1 VCSSD
6 LSISTFNP
14 FVSSTPV
21 FATAISNRF
30 EDKSPDRINIT
41 TVGNVRITKNAPF
54 ENYGLKPKTYSVYFD
69 GTTDVLNIQGNFQYF
84 RNSGA
89 NNQGDFCVEGWFY
102 PRKTSTSYLWTIGNE
117 SAGRYNCFIA
127 GNKLSL
133 NLFGASTTPLGIV
146 PSNTWTHVAIVRANA
161 IVSAYINGTLSNA
174 TILSGNIG
182 NNTYRLIPSVLNQA
196 DLSTATDFGLNFNTH
211 CVLSYIDFKANVA
224 LTGGQ
229 TAILRVYKTS
239 SATTPIA
246 TLTLNSTT
254 QSIVLNTTSATFS
267 STVTLVVTCQT
278 SGGIGTGNVLVA
290 SFGLI

>member
-1 VCSSD
+1 
-6 LSISTFNP
+6 L
-14 FVSSTPV
+14 
-21 FATAISNRF
+21 
-30 EDKSPDRINIT
+30 
-41 TVGNVRITKNAPF
+41 GN
-54 ENYGLKPKTYSVYFD
+54 L
-69 GTTDVLNIQGNFQYF
+69 Q
-84 RNSGA
+84 
-89 NNQGDFCVEGWFY
+89 
-102 PRKTSTSYLWTIGNE
+102 
-117 SAGRYNCFIA
+117 
-127 GNKLSL
+127 
-133 NLFGASTTPLGIV
+133 
-146 PSNTWTHVAIVRANA
+146 
-161 IVSAYINGTLSNA
+161 INGTNLLNSTTDGNSF
-174 TILSGNIG
+174 TVDSLGTTLIYGLSGNIG

-211 CVLSYIDFKANVA
+211 CVLYYIDFKANVA